1 MAHPKHK
8 ISRTRGRKRR
18 SHQGL
23 RVPQLTP
30 CRNCHAPK
38 PPHRVCPQ
46 CGWYAGRE
54 VVSSE
59 ER

>member
-18 SHQGL
+18 THQSL
-23 RVPQLTP
+23 EVPQFVP
-30 CRNCHAPK
+30 CRQCHTPK
-38 PPHRVCPQ
+38 QPHRVCHS

-54 VVSSE
+54 VVSTE
-59 ER
+59 E